1 MGLVLCH
8 NSNIIITNYYY
19 LLVLVPFEGVRIIQN
34 ILYSKI
40 SLLYNEREKMMGV
53 MTCRHFFKITNF
65 VLQINNDFFGP

>member
-8 NSNIIITNYYY
+8 NSNKIITNYSY
-19 LLVLVPFEGVRIIQN
+19 LLVPVQLKGVMIIQN
-34 ILYSKI
+34 VFNSKI
-40 SLLYNEREKMMGV
+40 SSLYNEREKMMRV